1 MPRNP
6 YFKDYSGEQTVTEDI
21 TIETIQTLG
30 RDMVYI
36 PRNRVSKDDLFGE
49 DSNPK
54 FDDVW
59 RVLKLLLRVK
69 PARF

>member
-30 RDMVYI
+30 RDM
-36 PRNRVSKDDLFGE
+36 
-49 DSNPK
+49 
-54 FDDVW
+54 
-59 RVLKLLLRVK
+59 
-69 PARF
+69 